1 MQITKISVN
10 NPVFAT
16 MMMVALMVLG
26 VFSYQRL
33 SVDQLP
39 DISFPFVSVAT
50 SYPGAS
56 SEAVMQDVT
65 RPLEESVNTVQ
76 GVKNIRSFSRE
87 GYSRVMIEFDLNVDV
102 KTAVQDVR
110 DKVAG
115 VRRGFNKDIGE
126 PTVTRAD
133 NDNDQ
138 PIMYIAIESP
148 ARSLRELSDL
158 TDQLV
163 VKRLQGAAGVGTI
176 DISGQVQREM
186 AIQLNPDKMAAYGIS
201 VDQVVGEIRA
211 QNQNQAA
218 GFLAGE
224 RAERLVRVQGKFKDV
239 SDFERMIIARR
250 GNGTNS
256 TPSAITLGMI
266 ATVRDT
272 EREETGLATNNGRRG
287 LSVEI
292 RKTRGANSIEAA
304 ESIRANIDKLKKTL
318 PADFKLEITFDQS
331 KFIKQGV
338 DNVKH
343 TILEGALLTV
353 MIVFLFLHSWR
364 STVITGLTLPIS
376 VFATFIALYA
386 MGFTINF
393 MTLMALSLSI
403 GILIDDA
410 IVVRENIVRHLGMGK
425 SHFQASLDAT
435 QEIGIAVMATTFSI
449 VAVFLPVAFMGGI
462 IGKFFF
468 QFGVAVSVA
477 VLVSLFVSFTLD
489 PMLSAVWHDSPSR
502 INQFRPIAWL
512 LAKQDIFMVW
522 LHAKYDAVLRW
533 ALQPDYRRT
542 WIPKISLVEYAF
554 SGFKRKHLRL
564 DKFTIRNRGIV
575 LWIAALTFFGSFLLV
590 PFIGSEFVPETDEN
604 WANASIE
611 TPVGSS
617 LNYTLGKAQQVELAL
632 NEFPEIKRITR
643 NVWKNGAWY
652 GLQLVDKEQRSRSKK
667 QLDDAIRKRLS
678 SIAGLAVRVGW
689 NRPVQIFV
697 MGPEIRELDRISK
710 EVVAKLKAIPGTVDV
725 ESSYKP
731 TSPTLDITINRELA
745 SDLGVSMSS
754 VVSTTRA
761 MIAGEDAGQWQGPDG
776 ENHQV
781 LVRLPRNERTSVA
794 DLDKLFVPTS
804 SLNSDGSPRMVPL
817 RQVADFTP
825 AFAERQIERRNL
837 QRLIQVWSGVAAT
850 HTAGAVSDEV
860 QKALKE
866 IPLPPGYQ
874 FQFGGSSQE
883 MADSMGYAVAALS
896 LAVIFIYLILASQ
909 FGSFLQP
916 IAIMA
921 SLPLSLIGV
930 FLALLMFR
938 STLNLFSVI
947 GFIMLMGLVTK
958 NAILLVDFTNHG
970 RREGVPRDDAI
981 LNAGQVRL
989 RPILMTTA
997 AMIGGMLPLALAFGA
1012 GSEQQSPMAH
1022 AVIGG
1027 IITSTVMTLVVVPVL
1042 YTYFDT
1048 WGEKATAWFT
1058 RGKRNTHEATT
1069 QPDATP
1075 ANAGSPSA
1083 GGGAEPVLADKRR
1096 DI

>member
-1 MQITKISVN
+1 MQITKVSVN

-16 MMMVALMVLG
+16 MMMVAIMVLG
-26 VFSYQRL
+26 IFSYQRL
-33 SVDQLP
+33 SVEQMP
-39 DISFPFVSVAT
+39 DISFPFVSVRT
-50 SYPGAS
+50 PYPGAS

-65 RPLEESVNTVQ
+65 RPLEEVINTVQ

-87 GYSRVMIEFDLNVDV
+87 GFSRVLIEFQLNVDV

-115 VRRGFNKDIGE
+115 VRRGFNKDVGE
-126 PTVTRAD
+126 PTVTRED
-133 NDNDQ
+133 NENDQ
-138 PIMYIAIESP
+138 PIMQISIESP

-163 VKRLQGAAGVGTI
+163 VKRLQGATGVGAI
-176 DISGQVQREM
+176 DISGQAQREM

-201 VDQVVGEIRA
+201 VDQVVGQIRA

-218 GFLAGE
+218 GFLTGD
-224 RAERLVRVQGKFKDV
+224 RSERLVRVQGKFKSA
-239 SDFERMIIARR
+239 SDFERLIISRR
-250 GNGTNS
+250 GS
-256 TPSAITLGMI
+256 SSVSASGISESGGAPVTLGMI
-266 ATVRDT
+266 ANVRDT
-272 EREETGLATNNGRRG
+272 EREETGLATHDGKRG
-287 LSVEI
+287 LLVEI
-292 RKTRGANSIEAA
+292 RKTRGANAIDAA
-304 ESIRANIDKLKKTL
+304 KSIRENIEKLKKTL
-318 PADFKLEITFDQS
+318 PPDFKLEITNDES
-331 KFIKQGV
+331 EFIKQGV
-338 DNVKH
+338 DNVKT

-353 MIVFLFLHSWR
+353 VIVFLFLHSWR

-376 VFATFIALYA
+376 VLATFIALYA

-410 IVVRENIVRHLGMGK
+410 IVVRENIVRHLAMGK

-435 QEIGIAVMATTFSI
+435 QEIGIAVMATTFCI

-462 IGKFFF
+462 IGKFFL
-468 QFGVAVSVA
+468 QFGLAVSVA

-502 INQFRPIAWL
+502 LNKFKPVAWL
-512 LAKQDIFMVW
+512 LAKQDIFMIW
-522 LHAKYDAVLRW
+522 LHAKYDAILRW
-533 ALQPDYRRT
+533 TLNPEYRRT
-542 WIPKISLVEYAF
+542 WIPKPTIFKYAR
-554 SGFKRKHLRL
+554 SGFKRDHFKL
-564 DKFTIRNRGIV
+564 DRVTIRNRGIV
-575 LWIAALTFFGSFLLV
+575 LWIAALTFFSSFLLV
-590 PFIGSEFVPETDEN
+590 PAGEFVPETDNN

-617 LNYTLGKAQQVELAL
+617 LNYTLGKAEQVENAL
-632 NEFPEIKRITR
+632 REFPEIKRITR
-643 NVWKNGAWY
+643 NVSKTQAWF
-652 GLQLVDKEQRSRSKK
+652 GLQLTEKETRKRTKK
-667 QLDDAIRKRLS
+667 QLDDAIRTRLS

-697 MGPEIRELDRISK
+697 MGPEIGELNRISQ
-710 EVVAKLKAIPGTVDV
+710 ELLAKIKAIPGTVDV

-731 TSPTLDITINRELA
+731 TSPTLDIIVNRELA
-745 SDLGVSMSS
+745 SDLGVSMASI
-754 VVSTTRA
+754 VSTTRA
-761 MIAGEDAGQWQGPDG
+761 MIAGEDAGQWEGPDG

-781 LVRLPRNERTSVA
+781 LVRLPRNDRTAVS

-804 SLNSDGSPRMVPL
+804 ALNSDGSPRMVPL
-817 RQVADFTP
+817 RQIAEFAP
-825 AFAERQIERRNL
+825 SFAERQIERRNL
-837 QRLIQVWSGVAAT
+837 QRLIQVFSGVAAT
-850 HTAGAVSDEV
+850 HTEGQVSDEV
-860 QKALKE
+860 QKALKT
-866 IPLPPGYQ
+866 ITLPPGYS
-874 FQFGGSSQE
+874 FQSGGSSQD
-883 MADSMGYAVAALS
+883 MAESLGYAGAALG

-930 FLALLMFR
+930 FLSLRLFGT
-938 STLNLFSVI
+938 TLNLFSII

-958 NAILLVDFTNHG
+958 NAILLVDFTNHS
-970 RREGVPRDDAI
+970 RREGMPRDQAI
-981 LNAGQVRL
+981 LASGQVRL
-989 RPILMTTA
+989 RPILMTTT

-1027 IITSTVMTLVVVPVL
+1027 IITSTIMTLVVVPVL

-1048 WGEKATAWFT
+1048 WGEKASAWFK
-1058 RGKRNTHEATT
+1058 RGAKAPSVHVHT
-1069 QPDATP
+1069 DAPTP
-1075 ANAGSPSA
+1075 IA
-1083 GGGAEPVLADKRR
+1083 GGGSIEPMPAARKD
-1096 DI
+1096 D